1 MAEREGFE
9 PSEHVSAHLISSQ
22 ARSASSGTSPGV
34 LLINT
39 LYNPASSDHVY
50 YSLDFTRHI
59 PVPRPSGIAMQRA
72 IWLSCQ
78 IVESSPFGQ
87 LRHLSRRIKF

>member
-1 MAEREGFE
+1 
-9 PSEHVSAHLISSQ
+9 
-22 ARSASSGTSPGV
+22 V